1 MSDLI
6 QTKTARGLVTST
18 TDARLSDWWE
28 LTKPRLSLMSVATAV
43 LGYFA
48 AGPVLDLSLF
58 VSLCLGTTLAAFGCG
73 VLNQWWERDADARM
87 ERTADRPIAAG
98 RVTPLAGLIYG
109 LGLAAGGVL
118 LLALQVNLTAALLTA
133 ATVLLYILAYTPLK
147 RVTPWATEI
156 GAIPGALPPLI
167 GWVAAGAGFSAMG
180 WLLFAILFAWQLPHF
195 MAISWMCR
203 KDYERGGFEMLS
215 VSDPSGRH
223 VAWKALAWTVIL
235 CALSVAPLREPQFGW
250 LLLVVSLVLGYA
262 HLAPA
267 IRFVRNPGEAG
278 HARKLFFATLVYLP
292 LYLGALVVDRFV
304 I

>member
-1 MSDLI
+1 MANPPPINSIRGIVSDRADTRFI
-6 QTKTARGLVTST
+6 
-18 TDARLSDWWE
+18 DWWE
-28 LTKPRLSLMSVATAV
+28 MTKPRLSLMSVATAV

-48 AGPVLDLSLF
+48 AGPSLDLVVF
-58 VSLCLGTTLAAFGCG
+58 FHLCLGTTLAAFGCG

-87 ERTADRPIAAG
+87 ERTADRPMAAG
-98 RVTPLAGLIYG
+98 RVTPLAGLLYG
-109 LGLAAGGVL
+109 LGLSAGGVL
-118 LLALQVNLTAALLTA
+118 VMAYQVNLTAALLTA

-203 KDYERGGFEMLS
+203 KDYESGGFKMLS
-215 VSDPSGRH
+215 VSDSSGHR
-223 VAWKALAWTVIL
+223 VAVKALIWTLLL
-235 CALSVAPLREPQFGW
+235 CVLSLAPLHEAEFGW
-250 LLLVVSLVLGYA
+250 LLLVVSLILGYA
-262 HLAPA
+262 HLVPA
-267 IRFVRNPGEAG
+267 VRFVRHPGNPV

-292 LYLGALVVDRFV
+292 LYLSALVVDRFFV
-304 I
+304 